1 MCLHMQGTEL
11 VQDRVILVKIWL
23 QILKLRMVN
32 NSKIIQGKIVKT
44 ALKIDKILIIN
55 SKTIISSLL
64 KIKTSK
70 FLLLLVV
77 KDQLSMGQEQIST
90 KL

>member
-1 MCLHMQGTEL
+1 
-11 VQDRVILVKIWL
+11 
-23 QILKLRMVN
+23 MVN

-44 ALKIDKILIIN
+44 ALKIDKIPIIN

-70 FLLLLVV
+70 FLLL
-77 KDQLSMGQEQIST
+77 
-90 KL
+90 